1 MSPGQ
6 RPVHPID
13 RINPCP
19 CLPLSTPVK
28 AATLER
34 KMGKAYNLAE
44 RFRAH
49 FGGEG
54 CFYRA
59 PGRVNLIGEHIDY
72 NDGFVLPA
80 AIDFDCWL
88 AVSPRPDAS
97 LILRSESTKEH
108 HLYFCRHEEEVPS
121 SGVDLAIKGKA
132 IESFDHSPVP

>member
-1 MSPGQ
+1 
-6 RPVHPID
+6 
-13 RINPCP
+13 
-19 CLPLSTPVK
+19 
-28 AATLER
+28 
-34 KMGKAYNLAE
+34 MGKAYNLAE

-97 LILRSESTKEH
+97 LILRSDDFDQTWRTAGTACE
-108 HLYFCRHEEEVPS
+108 
-121 SGVDLAIKGKA
+121 AIAGSA
-132 IESFDHSPVP
+132 RFGRPL